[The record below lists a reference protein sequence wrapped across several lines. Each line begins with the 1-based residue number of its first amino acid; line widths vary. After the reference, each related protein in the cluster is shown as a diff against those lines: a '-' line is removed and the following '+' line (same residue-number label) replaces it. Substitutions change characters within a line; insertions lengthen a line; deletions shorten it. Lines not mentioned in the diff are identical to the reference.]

1 MNRGTEVVWA
11 ARKVVPY
18 TPPEVVPIG
27 DQFSPNLRLMNRLIH
42 LRTGPLGAAV
52 AAAVLSFAS
61 LAGIGR
67 ARADESPKA
76 PVLMTRD
83 LAGIP
88 GKEAIVLTV
97 NVGPGESSK
106 PHRHDANVFVYV
118 LEGTITMQVKGSP
131 AVTLHPG
138 QTYYEG
144 PADIHTV
151 SRNESK
157 TEPAKFL
164 VFMVKDKGAAATRA
178 VTAED
183 LR

>member
-1 MNRGTEVVWA
+1 MNTLLKLNMSAWRPRPTAMAVLVSLSMLTAVNVASADE
-11 ARKVVPY
+11 ARK
-18 TPPEVVPIG
+18 TAPP
-27 DQFSPNLRLMNRLIH
+27 
-42 LRTGPLGAAV
+42 
-52 AAAVLSFAS
+52 
-61 LAGIGR
+61 
-67 ARADESPKA
+67 
-76 PVLMTRD
+76 LMTRD

-97 NVGPGESSK
+97 EYGPGESSR

-118 LEGTITMQVKGSP
+118 LEGTITMQVKGGP

-144 PADIHTV
+144 PSDIHTV
-151 SRNESK
+151 SENASK
-157 TEPAKFL
+157 TAPAKIL
-164 VFMVKDKGAAATRA
+164 VFIVKDKGTPVTRA